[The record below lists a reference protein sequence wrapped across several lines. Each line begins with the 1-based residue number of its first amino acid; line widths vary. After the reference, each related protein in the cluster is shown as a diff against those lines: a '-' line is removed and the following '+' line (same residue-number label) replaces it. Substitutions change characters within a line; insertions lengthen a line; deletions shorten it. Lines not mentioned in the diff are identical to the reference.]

1 MSEFADELRQRTLRY
16 GLRVIRFCREL
27 PHEWVEIEIGKQ
39 LLRAGMGV
47 PGNYWSACRG
57 RSDREFIAKLG
68 VAVDEADEGV
78 LWLTAIIHSDIR
90 KDVVTNELLREAQEL
105 RAILSKSHKT
115 ARENR
120 QRRLRE
126 AKAKNKRG
134 ESNA

>member
-1 MSEFADELRQRTLRY
+1 MSLIAEALRARRLQFPLRALTVSRALPDSWY
-16 GLRVIRFCREL
+16 GR
-27 PHEWVEIEIGKQ
+27 EIGRQ

-57 RSDREFIAKLG
+57 RSDKEFIAKLG

-78 LWLTAIIHSDIR
+78 LWLTAIIESRISEGMVV
-90 KDVVTNELLREAQEL
+90 KDLVREGQEL

-126 AKAKNKRG
+126 AKTRKKRG
-134 ESNA
+134 ESTV

>member
-1 MSEFADELRQRTLRY
+1 MSEFADELRQRTFRY
-16 GLRVIRFCREL
+16 GLRVIMFCRNL
-27 PHEWVEIEIGKQ
+27 PHDWVEIEIGKQ

-57 RSDREFIAKLG
+57 RSDKEFIAKLG

-78 LWLTAIIHSDIR
+78 LWLTAIIESRISEGM
-90 KDVVTNELLREAQEL
+90 VVNDLVREGQEL

-126 AKAKNKRG
+126 VKARKKRG
-134 ESNA
+134 ESNP

>member
-1 MSEFADELRQRTLRY
+1 MSLIAEALRARTFQFALRALTVSRALPDTWY
-16 GLRVIRFCREL
+16 GR
-27 PHEWVEIEIGKQ
+27 EIGRQ

-47 PGNYWSACRG
+47 AGNYWSACRG

-90 KDVVTNELLREAQEL
+90 KDGVTNELLREAQEL

-126 AKAKNKRG
+126 AKARNK
-134 ESNA
+134 